1 MSGPEPDWS
10 QPVQI
15 TAAVAETFAR
25 VSGSPGGAD
34 AVTADLARAGAER
47 GLLGE
52 VAARALAAAWQNGD
66 LTVKDG
72 RVALVIEDE
81 EARLR
86 RRLEQL
92 SSPDRKQAL
101 RAALDTLRELLGDGD
116 EGEHSEPPR

>member
-15 TAAVAETFAR
+15 TAAAAETFAR

-47 GLLGE
+47 GLLGQ
-52 VAARALAAAWQNGD
+52 VAVRALAAAWQNGD

-72 RVALVIEDE
+72 HVALVIEDE

-116 EGEHSEPPR
+116 KGEDSEPPR